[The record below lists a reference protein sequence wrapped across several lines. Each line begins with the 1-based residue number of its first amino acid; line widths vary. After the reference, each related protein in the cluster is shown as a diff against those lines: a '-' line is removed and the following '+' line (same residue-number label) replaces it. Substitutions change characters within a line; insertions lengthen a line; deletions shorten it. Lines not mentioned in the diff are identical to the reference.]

1 MAVVIITR
9 AQTME
14 RVAEQK
20 DENNFIV
27 HLPFCLVRKRTRI
40 IIIILSAPAIIKV
53 GVVVGA

>member
-1 MAVVIITR
+1 M
-9 AQTME
+9 
-14 RVAEQK
+14 AEQK